1 MLFLKI
7 LKYSRI
13 TVDYQPKGFSYSI
26 VPKIYKKKTLGADA
40 YVLLEFKVIK

>member
-26 VPKIYKKKTLGADA
+26 VPKVIKKTLGADA